1 MPGHPVGICRGSQG
15 PPLPPQVLGVAPD
28 GGAGGRVLQRTLTR
42 RERHDTVGPTVTHH
56 IQCGGGCVGP
66 PLGVLGSGTGGGDR
80 SDNNNDVAQPS
91 GKTIRARDDGQWRA
105 EEGNVRLKLKV
116 AFFYADEGLVA
127 STDPRWLQ
135 YAFNM
140 LTGLFE

>member
-1 MPGHPVGICRGSQG
+1 MPQGDPLSPTIFNVVVGALVRHWES
-15 PPLPPQVLGVAPD
+15 LVAEQV
-28 GGAGGRVLQRTLTR
+28 
-42 RERHDTVGPTVTHH
+42 
-56 IQCGGGCVGP
+56 
-66 PLGVLGSGTGGGDR
+66 GGDR